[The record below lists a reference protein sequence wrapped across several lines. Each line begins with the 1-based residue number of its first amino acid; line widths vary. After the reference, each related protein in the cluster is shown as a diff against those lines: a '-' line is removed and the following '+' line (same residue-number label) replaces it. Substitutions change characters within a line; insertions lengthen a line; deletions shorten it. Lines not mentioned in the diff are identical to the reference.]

1 MPIAVREAA
10 LGRERD
16 LLVRFCHDNLPIRP
30 DGKRF
35 DWLYSANPFGPAKT
49 LVATEDT
56 SREIVGIGSAFPR
69 QLWIGGR
76 QTRAWILGDFCIA
89 ERFRTLGPA
98 VTLQRAC
105 MTAIPSG
112 EVWYD
117 FPSQHML
124 AVYKRLRVPLFSEQ
138 VRHVRHLHVDR
149 KLGKPGR
156 YLLQSLAAFESW
168 RAQPRGRGQ
177 GKLEFGSHQGPFGTE
192 FTDLDN
198 EPTTHD
204 VVRGAR
210 SAEYLNWRYRN
221 HPTTKYDVVTA
232 RHGRKLL
239 GYFVI
244 HTVGDEGTI
253 CDFLLSHQAVL
264 PKLLGY
270 LIRVLVER
278 DVNRL
283 NASLL
288 RQSALRPFFRRA
300 GFFSREAVPVVVYGQ
315 DETLSQSVH
324 NSHNWSL
331 LHGDRES

>member
-1 MPIAVREAA
+1 MPIAVREAE

-49 LVATEDT
+49 LVASDET

-76 QTRAWILGDFCIA
+76 RTRGWILGDFCIA

-98 VTLQRAC
+98 LTLQRAC
-105 MTAIPSG
+105 MSAIPSG
-112 EVWYD
+112 ELWYD

-124 AVYKRLRVPLFSEQ
+124 AVYKRLRVPLFTEQ
-138 VRHVRHLHVDR
+138 VRHVRHLHFDR
-149 KLGKPGR
+149 KLGKPGE
-156 YLLQSLAAFESW
+156 YLVRTLAAFESW
-168 RAQPRGRGQ
+168 RAQGPGRGQ
-177 GKLEFGSHQGPFGTE
+177 GKLEFGLHDDRFGAE

-198 EPTTHD
+198 VPATHD
-204 VVRGAR
+204 VVRAAR
-210 SAEYLNWRYRN
+210 TADYLNWRYRN
-221 HPTTKYDVVTA
+221 HPTTQYGVLTA
-232 RHGRKLL
+232 RQGRRLL
-239 GYFVI
+239 GYLVI
-244 HTVGDEGTI
+244 HTAGREATI
-253 CDFLLSHQAVL
+253 CDFLLSHQAIL

-288 RQSALRPFFRRA
+288 RQSALRPFFQRA

-315 DETLSQSVH
+315 DEATSRSVH
-324 NSHNWSL
+324 NSNNWSL